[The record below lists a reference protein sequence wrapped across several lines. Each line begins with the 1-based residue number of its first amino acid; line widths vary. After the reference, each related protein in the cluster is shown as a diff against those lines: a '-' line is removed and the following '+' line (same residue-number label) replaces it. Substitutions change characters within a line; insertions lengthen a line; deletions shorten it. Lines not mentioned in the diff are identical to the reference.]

1 MVAAPKTRPKRNPS
15 EASASASSSSVC
27 LVAATAAA
35 PRSSHFWLMAWRPG
49 QAHGQQLRWAQV
61 SWSRSMG
68 GHERAWQIHLP
79 NERAGPVDIY
89 DEQGVDTAS
98 RLDLTWLGLSEAE
111 TETGPRSTGRGEEP
125 GTGTAQHC
133 QGINFLLASLLFLYL
148 ASHLTWD
155 LSCSAVWPPSKMI
168 CCVIYGNATSQFLYS
183 FLFSFFFSSLQFVI
197 MAVNEI
203 YELHIRFVALCL
215 LRLQLPAVTLGN
227 NVLLLPVPLPLS
239 FQFPWL
245 TLRLMLHVLHMP
257 NWSSVGRPVDTCPT
271 KVGYLRCLGYCSA
284 QVQQLNP

>member
-1 MVAAPKTRPKRNPS
+1 MVATPKTRPKRNPS

-35 PRSSHFWLMAWRPG
+35 PRSSHFWLMAWGPG

-68 GHERAWQIHLP
+68 GHGRSWQIHLP

-89 DEQGVDTAS
+89 DEPGVDTAS

-111 TETGPRSTGRGEEP
+111 TETGPRSTGRGEEQ

-155 LSCSAVWPPSKMI
+155 LSSSAVWPPSKMI

-183 FLFSFFFSSLQFVI
+183 FLSSFFLQSPVCYYGSQRNLWTTHPFCRSLFTSAAASGCDFGQQRLAPSTSPPPLLSISLTHFEVDAARASHAKLKFGREACWHLSHKGWLATVFS
-197 MAVNEI
+197 
-203 YELHIRFVALCL
+203 L
-215 LRLQLPAVTLGN
+215 LFST
-227 NVLLLPVPLPLS
+227 
-239 FQFPWL
+239 
-245 TLRLMLHVLHMP
+245 
-257 NWSSVGRPVDTCPT
+257 SSAT
-271 KVGYLRCLGYCSA
+271 
-284 QVQQLNP
+284 